1 MRKEQ
6 RNKSERKETREEG
19 TYKAISFG
27 TASEFVGDND
37 CLQDVPILDEMII
50 HCFFVSI
57 PSQSSY
63 EHFGQLRVSET
74 SVHVVARRHWIVFV
88 CERERKGRD
97 RERRRAN

>member
-74 SVHVVARRHWIVFV
+74 SVHVVARRHWIVCV
-88 CERERKGRD
+88 CEREREGRD